1 MSWRIE
7 PLPLHGPIFDGA
19 IAVYAAA
26 FAEAPYF
33 DTDRGEEVSR
43 RLSEVEWSRPGY
55 EGFVA
60 HGSGGEVVGVAYGY
74 HGSPGQWWH
83 DAVAGKIDRSTRHEW
98 LRNSCELVEL
108 AVAPSLQRSGLGRAL
123 VERFLLE
130 RKEATCVLSTRAD
143 SHADAFYRRLG
154 FETLAEVKFAP
165 HGAPFF
171 IMGKRLGTEAE
182 ATRSRWPFN
191 RRR

>member
-7 PLPLHGPIFDGA
+7 PLPLLGPIFDGA

-33 DTDRGEEVSR
+33 DTDRGEEVR
-43 RLSEVEWSRPGY
+43 KRLREVEWSRPGY

-60 HGSGGEVVGVAYGY
+60 HVPGGDVVGVAYGY

-83 DAVAGKIDRSTRHEW
+83 DAVAGKVDRSTRHAW
-98 LRNSCELVEL
+98 LRDSCELVEL
-108 AVAPSLQRSGLGRAL
+108 AVAPLMQRSGLGMAL
-123 VERFLLE
+123 VERFLVG
-130 RKEATCVLSTRAD
+130 RGEATCVLSTRVD

-154 FETLAEVKFAP
+154 FETLAEVTFAAN
-165 HGAPFF
+165 GAPFL
-171 IMGKRLGTEAE
+171 IMGKRLGAEIE
-182 ATRSRWPFN
+182 ATRSRWKF
-191 RRR
+191 RRRR